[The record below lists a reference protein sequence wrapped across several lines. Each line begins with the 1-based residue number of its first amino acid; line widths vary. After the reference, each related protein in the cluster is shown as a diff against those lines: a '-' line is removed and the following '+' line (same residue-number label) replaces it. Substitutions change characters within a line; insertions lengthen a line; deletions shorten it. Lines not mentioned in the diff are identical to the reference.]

1 MYDLLLDICYLSEI
15 FPLIF
20 IFRFDYYRY
29 NEIFILMLDF
39 ILSKFIVTL
48 MSIILVYL
56 YNLDANL
63 NYFFQNIYAVL
74 YFVIISR
81 LYKTILI
88 DINSKL
94 FKVGNIL
101 FLLALIMNGIW
112 FDFRYELLNY
122 ATSMVNLIFT
132 AYGIIFLSASKRSP
146 NSERFSKYFWLNI
159 ALLTYNMCLFPPM
172 LFDDLIIGESWSF
185 TQELLWSIVLISSIL
200 LNIFLSVSFFQVK
213 NVREE
218 VAKK

>member
-56 YNLDANL
+56 YNCDANL
-63 NYFFQNIYAVL
+63 NYFFQNIYTVL

-122 ATSMVNLIFT
+122 ATSMVNIILTI
-132 AYGIIFLSASKRSP
+132 YGFIYFLVSERSLY
-146 NSERFSKYFWLNI
+146 SERFSNYFWLNI
-159 ALLTYNMCLFPPM
+159 ALLTYNMCLFPAM
-172 LFDDLIIGESWSF
+172 LFDHIIIGESWSII
-185 TQELLWSIVLISSIL
+185 QELLWSIVLISSIL
-200 LNIFLSVSFFQVK
+200 LNIVLSVSFLPVK